1 MPVVAHHGRAKT
13 ATDEAMVT
21 ASRFFNDDET
31 GMISNTL
38 KRVTKNFVPQ
48 GIYICLP
55 LWVAKI
61 GNEPN
66 FAVRLCCEIK
76 NVFFSFFTSGAMDMS
91 GVLLTR
97 NTCVIS

>member
-1 MPVVAHHGRAKT
+1 MT

-21 ASRFFNDDET
+21 ASRFFNDDEA

-48 GIYICLP
+48 GIFICLP
-55 LWVAKI
+55 LWVATI

-66 FAVRLCCEIK
+66 FAVSLCCKKMIL
-76 NVFFSFFTSGAMDMS
+76 FRSFFTSDSMDMS
-91 GVLLTR
+91 GVHLMR

>member
-1 MPVVAHHGRAKT
+1 MT
-13 ATDEAMVT
+13 ATDEAMVP
-21 ASRFFNDDET
+21 ALRFFIDDET

-38 KRVTKNFVPQ
+38 KRVTKNFVPR

-66 FAVRLCCEIK
+66 FAVRLCSEIK
-76 NVFFSFFTSGAMDMS
+76 NVIFFFIFHCWCYGHEWSAFDVKHVRDF
-91 GVLLTR
+91 LTF
-97 NTCVIS
+97 S